1 MFFTLTNIPA
11 GDDRG
16 SIKEAPDARKTRDV
30 SGLDKAFARGYSW
43 LMKGSLLAVLSVL
56 AALSAAPAS
65 AKEREKA
72 VIAEFESGKTEDRV
86 RLAPALGRMKDKKAV
101 DALLAAFDIRR
112 ANPRETA
119 AVVGALG
126 RAGDPRAVE
135 ELAGAEDYLRSMS
148 LQLGDLPAH
157 LQAVRVAILEA
168 LGRLGGDQA
177 VSILEESV
185 NDKDPRVVEEAVRGL
200 GRLQIKDVV
209 PALQQLAARGDMT
222 QTVFEALGAIGDKR
236 ALSTLEQGLASPD
249 KFVNVEAAYALAVLG
264 RKDMVARLEGFLKN
278 DPGSEKVGILAA
290 YYLTKLDRTSG
301 LDHLVGLMKKPDAG
315 FAVLAADALGKS
327 GNPRAVLPLVE
338 ALKTDDSSVRL
349 SVARGLGLLGG
360 PRAQS
365 ALKKLRQ
372 DANPGVHNAA
382 LISLAELGEIDD

>member
-1 MFFTLTNIPA
+1 M
-11 GDDRG
+11 
-16 SIKEAPDARKTRDV
+16 
-30 SGLDKAFARGYSW
+30 
-43 LMKGSLLAVLSVL
+43 MKGLLLAGFSVF
-56 AALSAAPAS
+56 AALTAVSAR
-65 AKEREKA
+65 AKEREKT
-72 VIAEFESGKTEDRV
+72 VLSDFETGKTEDRI

-101 DALLAAFDIRR
+101 DALLNAFNIRR

-119 AVVGALG
+119 AIVEALG
-126 RAGDPRAVE
+126 RAGDPRAVA

-157 LQAVRVAILEA
+157 LQILRGNILEA

-200 GRLQIKDVV
+200 GRLQIKDAI
-209 PALQQLAARGDMT
+209 PALQQLAVRGDMN
-222 QTVFEALGAIGDKR
+222 QTVFEALASIGDKR
-236 ALSTLEQGLASPD
+236 AASTLEQGLASSD

-264 RKDMVARLEGFLKN
+264 RKDMGARLEGFLKN

-290 YYLTKLDRTSG
+290 YYLAKLDRTSG
-301 LDHLVGLMKKPDAG
+301 LDHLVALTKKPDAG
-315 FAVLAADALGKS
+315 FAVLAAEALGKS

-349 SVARGLGLLGG
+349 AVARGLGLLGG
-360 PRAQS
+360 TRALA

-372 DANPGVHNAA
+372 DPNPGVHNAA
-382 LISLAELGEIDD
+382 LASLAELGEID